1 MRGSTAGTRDR
12 SAIVQIEGA
21 RTTPV
26 QSRLHLHQAD
36 ANETLDCIR
45 ERTMTAEITGNIGLS
60 RLDAGATDAGMT
72 IAMHRV

>member
-1 MRGSTAGTRDR
+1 MRGGAAITRDR
-12 SAIVQIEGA
+12 SAIVQIDGA

-45 ERTMTAEITGNIGLS
+45 ERTMTAKITGNMV
-60 RLDAGATDAGMT
+60 RLRPDAGATDSGMA
-72 IAMHRV
+72 IAIHRV